1 MWQKV
6 SVVIMKKF
14 YNTPAVLIKEYE
26 ISETIT
32 TSNIAGG
39 DLDNRDD
46 GFEDMSGGPV

>member
-1 MWQKV
+1 
-6 SVVIMKKF
+6 MKKF